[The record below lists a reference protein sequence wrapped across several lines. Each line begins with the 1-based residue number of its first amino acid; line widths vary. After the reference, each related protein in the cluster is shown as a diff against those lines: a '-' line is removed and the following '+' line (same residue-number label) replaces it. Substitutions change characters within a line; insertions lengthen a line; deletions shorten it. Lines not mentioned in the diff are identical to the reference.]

1 MGLKGNDI
9 IPETD
14 LSQILEPE
22 ANASGP
28 SPEIENNNS
37 VTENAAAMPQPAN
50 NSNLSSENTAS
61 NESINNATSVLGQP
75 QTTPLTTIREEL
87 RHNDFIFRVGT
98 ASNYKEL
105 MVINATT
112 GEVRVKKLKAELIE
126 ADNIIGLQQA
136 PQLDYMTKVNGSV
149 IIRLG

>member
-1 MGLKGNDI
+1 
-9 IPETD
+9 
-14 LSQILEPE
+14 
-22 ANASGP
+22 
-28 SPEIENNNS
+28 
-37 VTENAAAMPQPAN
+37 MPQLAN

-87 RHNDFIFRVGT
+87 RHNDFIFRAGT
-98 ASNYKEL
+98 QNSYKEL

-112 GEVRVKKLKAELIE
+112 GEVRVKELNGELIE
-126 ADNIIGLQQA
+126 ADNIVGWQQA

>member
-50 NSNLSSENTAS
+50 NINLSNESTAS
-61 NESINNATSVLGQP
+61 NESINAAISNKTAEEITAK
-75 QTTPLTTIREEL
+75 EEL

-98 ASNYKEL
+98 QNNYKEL
-105 MVINATT
+105 MIINATT
-112 GEVRVKKLKAELIE
+112 EEVKVKKLKAEVIE
-126 ADNIIGLQQA
+126 AKNIIGLQQ
-136 PQLDYMTKVNGSV
+136 QDYMTKVNGS
-149 IIRLG
+149 IILRLG

>member
-1 MGLKGNDI
+1 VGLKGNDI

-37 VTENAAAMPQPAN
+37 IIENTTADAAAMPQPAN
-50 NSNLSSENTAS
+50 NSNLSSENMAS
-61 NESINNATSVLGQP
+61 NESINAAISNKTADEIIT
-75 QTTPLTTIREEL
+75 REEL

-98 ASNYKEL
+98 QNNYKEL
-105 MVINATT
+105 MIINATT
-112 GEVRVKKLKAELIE
+112 EEVKVKKLKAEVIE
-126 ADNIIGLQQA
+126 AKNIIGLQQ
-136 PQLDYMTKVNGSV
+136 QDYMTKVNGS
-149 IIRLG
+149 IILRLG